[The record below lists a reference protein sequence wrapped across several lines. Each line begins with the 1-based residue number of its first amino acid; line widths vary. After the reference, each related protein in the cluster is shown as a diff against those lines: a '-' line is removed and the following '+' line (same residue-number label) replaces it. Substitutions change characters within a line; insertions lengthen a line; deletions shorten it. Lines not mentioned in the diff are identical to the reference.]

1 MHCGNVGM
9 PMNKGIASG

>member
-1 MHCGNVGM
+1 MHCGNVGI